1 MEILKRLV
9 FSHKSLKDGFEMSLT
24 GERKLLSAITPTIPL
39 VDNHESAEVTSIN
52 VARLINATFH

>member
-1 MEILKRLV
+1 MEIVKRVV
-9 FSHKSLKDGFEMSLT
+9 FAHKSLETALKRVSQ
-24 GERKLLSAITPTIPL
+24 GERKLLSAITQTSPS